1 MADAEN
7 KAPAQPE
14 CAAGPAG
21 ERPESAEGPVVGR
34 PECAAEP
41 APEQGARPAESKAAA
56 GAKPAGAG
64 EPVVGRP
71 EGTGELVVGRPEGAA
86 AFAAECPFDER
97 AADVASGAV
106 SFRLAVM
113 VGVTAFL
120 AGVAFALLFG
130 FSEKDLVV
138 GIICLAVGLVA
149 GSAVGCSVFFLS
161 RRSSRSLAQPGTRF
175 GIRVEGERLCMYLTR
190 GGAPISTVWR
200 EIASLYALE
209 RRRGYILIYLA
220 KNQVNILAE
229 DAFTVG
235 DAGGFCAFCAAFG
248 VHVR

>member
-7 KAPAQPE
+7 KAPA
-14 CAAGPAG
+14 
-21 ERPESAEGPVVGR
+21 R
-34 PECAAEP
+34 PECAGEP
-41 APEQGARPAESKAAA
+41 AVEGSERAENQAYERVERAEEAAPRA
-56 GAKPAGAG
+56 
-64 EPVVGRP
+64 V
-71 EGTGELVVGRPEGAA
+71 

-97 AADVASGAV
+97 AADVASDAV

-120 AGVAFALLFG
+120 AGVAFALFFG
-130 FSEKDLVV
+130 LLERNLVV
-138 GIICLAVGLVA
+138 GIVCLAVGLVA
-149 GSAVGCSVFFLS
+149 GPAVGCSVFFLS
-161 RRSSRSLAQPGTRF
+161 RRSARSLAQPGTRI

-209 RRRGYILIYLA
+209 RRRGYVVIYLA
-220 KNQVNILAE
+220 KQQANIVAE

-235 DAGGFCAFCAAFG
+235 DAGGFCAFCATFG

>member
-14 CAAGPAG
+14 GGTDAPAG
-21 ERPESAEGPVVGR
+21 AEPVVERPEG
-34 PECAAEP
+34 AAKP
-41 APEQGARPAESKAAA
+41 APEQGARPAESKVPA
-56 GAKPAGAG
+56 GAEPAGAG
-64 EPVVGRP
+64 ESAVGRP
-71 EGTGELVVGRPEGAA
+71 EGTGEPVVGRPEGAA

-138 GIICLAVGLVA
+138 GIVCLAVGLVA
-149 GSAVGCSVFFLS
+149 GPAVGCSVFFLS
-161 RRSSRSLAQPGTRF
+161 RRSARSLAQPGTRI

-209 RRRGYILIYLA
+209 RRRGYVVIYLA
-220 KNQVNILAE
+220 KQQANIVAE

>member
-7 KAPAQPE
+7 RAPARPE
-14 CAAGPAG
+14 GAAGPVGEGSESAG
-21 ERPESAEGPVVGR
+21 EPVVGR

-71 EGTGELVVGRPEGAA
+71 EGAA
-86 AFAAECPFDER
+86 GFAAEFSLDVR
-97 AADVASGAV
+97 AVDVAARAV
-106 SFRLAVM
+106 SLPVSVFA
-113 VGVTAFL
+113 GVVAFL
-120 AGVAFALLFG
+120 AGAVLAILFG
-130 FSEKDLVV
+130 LGEDSYIV
-138 GIICLAVGLVA
+138 GIVCLAFGLVL
-149 GSAVGCSVFFLS
+149 GPVVGCSVFFLV
-161 RRSSRSLAQPGTRF
+161 RRSARSLAQPGTRF

>member
-14 CAAGPAG
+14 CAAGPVGEGSESAG
-21 ERPESAEGPVVGR
+21 EPVVGR

-41 APEQGARPAESKAAA
+41 AAEQGARPAESKAAA

-71 EGTGELVVGRPEGAA
+71 EGAA
-86 AFAAECPFDER
+86 GFAAECPFDER
-97 AADVASGAV
+97 AADVASDAV

-120 AGVAFALLFG
+120 AGVAFALFFG
-130 FSEKDLVV
+130 LLERNLVV
-138 GIICLAVGLVA
+138 GIVCLAVGLVA
-149 GSAVGCSVFFLS
+149 GPAVGCSVFFLS
-161 RRSSRSLAQPGTRF
+161 RRSARSLAQPGTRI

-209 RRRGYILIYLA
+209 RRRGYVVIYLA
-220 KNQVNILAE
+220 KQQANIVAE

>member
-1 MADAEN
+1 MYNKTYDIPVGQDTPYYILDEN
-7 KAPAQPE
+7 RLLHNLELIKSVSANAGVEIILAFKAYALWKTF
-14 CAAGPAG
+14 
-21 ERPESAEGPVVGR
+21 PVFR
-34 PECAAEP
+34 
-41 APEQGARPAESKAAA
+41 RYIHF
-56 GAKPAGAG
+56 
-64 EPVVGRP
+64 
-71 EGTGELVVGRPEGAA
+71 TT
-86 AFAAECPFDER
+86 
-97 AADVASGAV
+97 ASSPYEA
-106 SFRLAVM
+106 RLAKDEF
-113 VGVTAFL
+113 GSL
-120 AGVAFALLFG
+120 AHTYSPAYETKTFREIMECSKSITFNSLTQYSNFYPLIKEWNA
-130 FSEKDLVV
+130 SSANHK
-138 GIICLAVGLVA
+138 ITVGL
-149 GSAVGCSVFFLS
+149 
-161 RRSSRSLAQPGTRF
+161 RINPERSEITTEIYNPCAPGTRF

>member
-1 MADAEN
+1 MADADN

-14 CAAGPAG
+14 CA
-21 ERPESAEGPVVGR
+21 EGPVVEGSER
-34 PECAAEP
+34 AEDQ
-41 APEQGARPAESKAAA
+41 ASERAER
-56 GAKPAGAG
+56 AG
-64 EPVVGRP
+64 E
-71 EGTGELVVGRPEGAA
+71 AA
-86 AFAAECPFDER
+86 PRAVAFAAEFAFDVR
-97 AADVASGAV
+97 AADVAARAVSLPVSVLSGAV
-106 SFRLAVM
+106 
-113 VGVTAFL
+113 AFL
-120 AGVAFALLFG
+120 AGAVLAILFG
-130 FSEKDLVV
+130 LGEDSYIV
-138 GIICLAVGLVA
+138 GIVCLAFGLVLGPVA
-149 GSAVGCSVFFLS
+149 GCSVFFLV
-161 RRSSRSLAQPGTRF
+161 RRSARSLAQPGTRF

>member
-7 KAPAQPE
+7 RAPA
-14 CAAGPAG
+14 
-21 ERPESAEGPVVGR
+21 RPESAG
-34 PECAAEP
+34 EP
-41 APEQGARPAESKAAA
+41 A
-56 GAKPAGAG
+56 
-64 EPVVGRP
+64 V
-71 EGTGELVVGRPEGAA
+71 EGTERAENQAYERVERAEEAA
-86 AFAAECPFDER
+86 PRAVAFAAECPFDER
-97 AADVASGAV
+97 AADVASDAV

-120 AGVAFALLFG
+120 AGVAFALFFG
-130 FSEKDLVV
+130 LLERNLVV
-138 GIICLAVGLVA
+138 GIVCLAVGLVA
-149 GSAVGCSVFFLS
+149 GPAVGCSVFFLS
-161 RRSSRSLAQPGTRF
+161 RRSARSLAQPGTRI

-209 RRRGYILIYLA
+209 RRRGYVVIYLA
-220 KNQVNILAE
+220 KQQANIVAE

-235 DAGGFCAFCAAFG
+235 DAGGFCAFCATFG

>member
-7 KAPAQPE
+7 RAPA
-14 CAAGPAG
+14 
-21 ERPESAEGPVVGR
+21 RPESAG
-34 PECAAEP
+34 EP
-41 APEQGARPAESKAAA
+41 AVEGTERAENQAYERVER
-56 GAKPAGAG
+56 AG
-64 EPVVGRP
+64 E
-71 EGTGELVVGRPEGAA
+71 AA
-86 AFAAECPFDER
+86 PRAVAFAAECPFDER
-97 AADVASGAV
+97 AADVASDAV

-120 AGVAFALLFG
+120 AGVAFALFFG
-130 FSEKDLVV
+130 LLERNLVV
-138 GIICLAVGLVA
+138 GIVCLAVGLVA
-149 GSAVGCSVFFLS
+149 GPAVGCSVFFLS
-161 RRSSRSLAQPGTRF
+161 RRSARSLAQPGTRI

-209 RRRGYILIYLA
+209 RRRGYVVIYLA
-220 KNQVNILAE
+220 KQQANIVAE

-235 DAGGFCAFCAAFG
+235 DAGGFCAFCATFG

>member
-7 KAPAQPE
+7 RAPA
-14 CAAGPAG
+14 
-21 ERPESAEGPVVGR
+21 RPESAG
-34 PECAAEP
+34 EP
-41 APEQGARPAESKAAA
+41 AVEGSERAENQAYERVER
-56 GAKPAGAG
+56 AG
-64 EPVVGRP
+64 E
-71 EGTGELVVGRPEGAA
+71 AA
-86 AFAAECPFDER
+86 PRAVAFAAECPFDER
-97 AADVASGAV
+97 AADVASDAV

-130 FSEKDLVV
+130 LLERNLVV

-161 RRSSRSLAQPGTRF
+161 RRSARSLAQPGTHI
-175 GIRVEGERLCMYLTR
+175 GIRVEGERICMYLTR

-209 RRRGYILIYLA
+209 RRRGYVVIYLA
-220 KNQVNILAE
+220 KQQANIVAE

>member
-7 KAPAQPE
+7 RAPA
-14 CAAGPAG
+14 
-21 ERPESAEGPVVGR
+21 RPESAG
-34 PECAAEP
+34 EP
-41 APEQGARPAESKAAA
+41 AVEGSERAENQAYERVER
-56 GAKPAGAG
+56 AG
-64 EPVVGRP
+64 E
-71 EGTGELVVGRPEGAA
+71 AA
-86 AFAAECPFDER
+86 PRAVAFAAECPFDER
-97 AADVASGAV
+97 AADVASDAV

-120 AGVAFALLFG
+120 AGVAFALFFG
-130 FSEKDLVV
+130 LLERNLVV
-138 GIICLAVGLVA
+138 GIVCLAVGLVA
-149 GSAVGCSVFFLS
+149 GPAVGCSVFFLS
-161 RRSSRSLAQPGTRF
+161 RRSARSLAQPGTRI

-209 RRRGYILIYLA
+209 RRRGYVVIYLA
-220 KNQVNILAE
+220 KQQANIVAE

-248 VHVR
+248 VRVR